1 MLTDH
6 EYHELQVVDV
16 VDETADSRSFM
27 LAIPDELEQNFR
39 YAAGQFCT
47 FRATIDGE
55 PVVRSYSMSSSPDT
69 GDPFTTTVK
78 RVPGG
83 HMSNWMNDALA
94 PGATIEVMRPT
105 GLFVLHDHDVPI
117 VAFAGGSGITPVL
130 SIIKS
135 ALAAT
140 SRSIRLVYA
149 NRSADSVI
157 FADELERLR
166 AASGDRLSVHHHLDS
181 ERDFLDPEQC
191 AALVTE
197 PTPADF
203 YICGPGS
210 YMDTVEAG
218 LALLGV
224 ASKQVFIER
233 FIVPESPPVET
244 AGSTAEA
251 PGSLVIRLDR
261 RKHTV
266 AYHEGDTV
274 LETARR
280 GGLRPPFSCEAGNC
294 ATCMAHLDKGS
305 VAMRVN
311 NALSDDELIDGWV
324 LTCQSIP
331 TSAELVV
338 NYDA

>member
-6 EYHELQVVDV
+6 EYHQLAVVGV
-16 VDETADSRSFM
+16 VEETADSRSFV
-27 LAIPDELEQNFR
+27 LDIPPVLEQTFA

-69 GDPFTTTVK
+69 GDPFAVTVK

-83 HMSNWMNDALA
+83 RMSNWMNDVLA
-94 PGATIEVMRPT
+94 PGSMIDVMRPT
-105 GLFVLHDHDVPI
+105 GLFVLHERDVPI

-135 ALAAT
+135 ALATT
-140 SRSIRLVYA
+140 SRSIVLVYA
-149 NRSADSVI
+149 NRGAGSVI
-157 FADELERLR
+157 FAEELERLR
-166 AASGDRLSVHHHLDS
+166 AVFGPRLSVHHHLDAES
-181 ERDFLDPEQC
+181 GFLEPAHC
-191 AALVTE
+191 AAFASAS
-197 PTPADF
+197 PDADF
-203 YICGPGS
+203 YICGPGP

-218 LALLGV
+218 LATVGV
-224 ASKQVFIER
+224 APAQVFIER
-233 FIVPESPPVET
+233 FIVPDEVPAPASGATAESPE
-244 AGSTAEA
+244 
-251 PGSLVIRLDR
+251 SLVIRLDR

-266 AYHEGDTV
+266 AYHAGDTV

-294 ATCMAHLDKGS
+294 ATCMAHLDKGT
-305 VAMRVN
+305 VVMRVN
-311 NALSDDELIDGWV
+311 NALSADELDDGWV

-331 TSAELVV
+331 TSAEVVV